1 MANEVT
7 ADIVPVHL
15 AVKAMRDNGYKN
27 AAYAIAELMD
37 NALQAE
43 ATVVELLVGEQET
56 FLESQRR
63 SRISQIAVLDNGHGM
78 TQEVLQMALQF
89 GNGTH
94 LKQSEQLG
102 MGKFGM
108 GLPASSISQCRRVEV
123 WSWRNGVDSAFYSYL
138 DLRDIES
145 GELKTVPK
153 PVGKELPDVWRKVG
167 KSFGKSGTLV
177 VWSQIDRC
185 LWKTAKAL
193 MDNSELLIGR
203 IYRKFLDERKAS
215 IRLVGFD
222 IERPQS
228 GSFIDRNALPNDPGY
243 LMAPTSTPAP
253 YNQTPMFKPWGGA
266 ELFETTE
273 TIRFRDQ
280 EHDVKVR
287 FSIARE
293 EARSTPNAGNL
304 AHGRHAG
311 KNIGVSLVRAG
322 RELDLDQSLVIQY
335 DPRERWWGIELEF
348 PPALDELF
356 GVTNNKQQ
364 ARNFSEVA
372 QLDLASL
379 LDGGKK
385 TLSQAREELEFD
397 EDPKAPLL
405 SLAHLI
411 DGRLSQLRRLIEQQ
425 TKNTRGG
432 RRRYIPAPDSPEKE
446 ATDKT
451 KERQTEG
458 HKGGSD
464 AGENLPPQQKQ
475 AEIEKVLL
483 TQGLPQ
489 DVAHDLAAS
498 TVKDALKYVFV
509 EAATDSP
516 AFFSVQPKGGAIIIT
531 LNTTH
536 PAYPRLVD
544 VLESGIDEGAAQAT
558 PEETIARLN
567 RALNGLKLLLMAW
580 ARYED
585 EQPDGPIR
593 ARAQEAR
600 IDWGRIARR
609 FLHED

>member
-1 MANEVT
+1 MAKQMS

-43 ATVVELLVGEQET
+43 ATVVELLVGEQEMFVET
-56 FLESQRR
+56 QRR
-63 SRISQIAVLDNGHGM
+63 SRIAQIGVLDNGHGM
-78 TQEVLQMALQF
+78 TADVLQMALQF

-94 LKQSEQLG
+94 LQQSEQLG

-108 GLPASSISQCRRVEV
+108 GLPASSISQCKRVEV
-123 WSWRNGVDSAFYSYL
+123 WSWREGVDSAVYSYL
-138 DLRDIES
+138 DLRDIET
-145 GELKTVPK
+145 GVLKTVPE
-153 PVGKELPDVWRKVG
+153 PVRKDVPEVWRKIG
-167 KSFGKSGTLV
+167 KSFGNSGTLV

-222 IERPQS
+222 IDRPQS
-228 GSFIDRNALPNDPGY
+228 GSFVDRNANPNDPGY

-253 YNQTPMFKPWGGA
+253 YDETPMFKPWGG
-266 ELFETTE
+266 EDLFETTE
-273 TIRFRDQ
+273 TIRFRDE
-280 EHDVKVR
+280 EHEVKVR
-287 FSIARE
+287 FSIAKE

-304 AHGRHAG
+304 PHGRHAG

-372 QLDLASL
+372 QLDLTAL
-379 LDGGKK
+379 LENGKK
-385 TLSQAREELEFD
+385 TISQAREELELD

-405 SLAHLI
+405 SLAHLV
-411 DGRLSQLRRLIEQQ
+411 DSRLGQLRRLIEQQ

-458 HKGGSD
+458 HRGGSD
-464 AGENLPPQQKQ
+464 AGEKLPPQQKQ
-475 AEIEKVLL
+475 TEIEDTLVH
-483 TQGLPQ
+483 QGVPQ
-489 DVAHDLAAS
+489 EMAHDLAAT
-498 TVKDALKYVFV
+498 TVKDSLKYVFV

-544 VLESGIDEGAAQAT
+544 VLESGIDEGGAQAT
-558 PEETIARLN
+558 PEEVMARLN

-585 EQPDGPIR
+585 EQQDGPMR
-593 ARAQEAR
+593 QRAQDAR

-609 FLHED
+609 FLQED

>member
-1 MANEVT
+1 MADDMNT
-7 ADIVPVHL
+7 DIVPVHL

-27 AAYAIAELMD
+27 AAYAVAELMD

-43 ATVVELLVGEQET
+43 ATMVELLVGEQEM
-56 FLESQRR
+56 FLETQRR
-63 SRISQIAVLDNGHGM
+63 SRIAQIAVLDNGHGM
-78 TQEVLQMALQF
+78 DANVLQMALQF

-94 LKQSEQLG
+94 LQQSEQLG

-108 GLPASSISQCRRVEV
+108 GLPASSISQCRRVDV
-123 WSWRNGVDSAFYSYL
+123 WSWKNGIDSALHSYL
-138 DLRDIES
+138 DLPDIER
-145 GELKTVPK
+145 GVMKTVPRPTNK
-153 PVGKELPDVWRKVG
+153 DVPEVWRKIG
-167 KSFGKSGTLV
+167 KGFGVSGTLV

-203 IYRKFLDERKAS
+203 IYRKFLDERKAT

-222 IERPQS
+222 IERPEAGVLS
-228 GSFIDRNALPNDPGY
+228 ERNAKPNDPSY

-253 YNQTPMFKPWGGA
+253 YDETSMFKPWGGND
-266 ELFETTE
+266 LFETTE
-273 TIRFRDQ
+273 TIRFRD
-280 EHDVKVR
+280 HDHTVKVR
-287 FSIARE
+287 FSIAKE
-293 EARSTPNAGNL
+293 EARSVPNAGNTQY
-304 AHGRHAG
+304 GRHAG

-322 RELDLDQSLVIQY
+322 RELDLDQSLVVQY

-372 QLDLASL
+372 QLDLDSL
-379 LDGGKK
+379 LENGTK
-385 TLSQAREELEFD
+385 TLTQARRELELD

-411 DGRLSQLRRLIEQQ
+411 KTNLRQLRGLIEQQ

-432 RRRYIPAPDSPEKE
+432 KRRYIPAPDSPERE

-458 HKGGSD
+458 HQGGSD
-464 AGENLPPQQKQ
+464 EDERLPPQQKQ
-475 AEIEKVLL
+475 TDIEATLL
-483 TQGLPQ
+483 NQGVPEQ
-489 DVAHDLAAS
+489 VAHDMAAS
-498 TVKDALKYVFV
+498 TVKESLKYLFV

-531 LNTTH
+531 LNTMH

-544 VLESGIDEGAAQAT
+544 VLENDTEEVPGNASPDEVA
-558 PEETIARLN
+558 ERLN

-585 EQPDGPIR
+585 EQPDGPMR
-593 ARAQEAR
+593 QRAQDAR

-609 FLHED
+609 FLQEV

>member
-1 MANEVT
+1 MASELI

-43 ATVVELLVGEQET
+43 ASVVELLVGEQEV
-56 FLESQRR
+56 FLDTQKR
-63 SRISQIAVLDNGHGM
+63 SRISQIGLLDNGHGM
-78 TQEVLQMALQF
+78 SADVLQMALQF

-94 LKQSEQLG
+94 LQLNQQLG

-123 WSWRNGVDSAFYSYL
+123 WSWKDGVDSALYSYL
-138 DLRDIES
+138 DLHDIES
-145 GELKTVPK
+145 GALKTVPRPAK
-153 PVGKELPDVWRKVG
+153 KDVPEVWRKIG

-203 IYRKFLDERKAS
+203 IYRKFLDERKAT

-228 GSFIDRNALPNDPGY
+228 GSFIDRNAKPNDPGY
-243 LMAPTSTPAP
+243 LMSGTSTPSP
-253 YNQTPMFKPWGGA
+253 YDETPMFKAWGGE

-280 EHDVKVR
+280 DHEIKVR
-287 FSIARE
+287 FSIAKE
-293 EARSTPNAGNL
+293 EARSSPNAGSL
-304 AHGRHAG
+304 PHGRHAG

-372 QLDLASL
+372 QMDLNSL
-379 LDGGKK
+379 LDHGKK
-385 TLSQAREELEFD
+385 TISQAREELELD

-405 SLAHLI
+405 SIAHLI
-411 DGRLSQLRRLIEQQ
+411 ESRLGQLRRLIEQQ

-432 RRRYIPAPDSPEKE
+432 RKRYIPAPDSPEKE
-446 ATDKT
+446 ATEKT

-458 HKGGSD
+458 HHGGSD
-464 AGENLPPQQKQ
+464 AGEKLPPQQKQ
-475 AEIEKVLL
+475 TEIEASLVN
-483 TQGLPQ
+483 QGVPAQ
-489 DVAHDLAAS
+489 MAHELAAS
-498 TVKDALKYVFV
+498 TVKDSLKYVFV

-544 VLESGIDEGAAQAT
+544 VLESAV
-558 PEETIARLN
+558 EEVPANSSAEEVVQRLN
-567 RALNGLKLLLMAW
+567 RALDGLKLLLMAW

-585 EQPDGPIR
+585 EQPDGPMR
-593 ARAQEAR
+593 QRAQDAR

-609 FLHED
+609 FLQED

>member
-1 MANEVT
+1 MAGEMN

-27 AAYAIAELMD
+27 TAYAIAELMD
-37 NALQAE
+37 NALQAD
-43 ATVVELLVGEQET
+43 AVVVELLVGEQEM
-56 FLESQRR
+56 FLESRR
-63 SRISQIAVLDNGHGM
+63 RLRIAQIGVLDNGHGM
-78 TQEVLQMALQF
+78 DADVLQMALQF

-94 LKQSEQLG
+94 LQQSEQLG

-108 GLPASSISQCRRVEV
+108 GLPASSISQCKRVEV
-123 WSWRNGVDSAFYSYL
+123 WSWKNGADNALYSYL

-145 GELKTVPK
+145 GTMKTVPP
-153 PVGKELPDVWRKVG
+153 PVKKDVPDVWRKIG

-203 IYRKFLDERKAS
+203 MYRKFLDERKAS
-215 IRLVGFD
+215 IRFVGFD

-228 GSFIDRNALPNDPGY
+228 GSLVERNAKPNDPGY

-253 YNQTPMFKPWGGA
+253 YGETPMFKPWGG
-266 ELFETTE
+266 EDLFETTE

-280 EHDVKVR
+280 EYDVKVR
-287 FSIARE
+287 FSIAKE
-293 EARSTPNAGNL
+293 EARSVPNAGNTL
-304 AHGRHAG
+304 YGRHAG

-372 QLDLASL
+372 QMDLTSL
-379 LDGGKK
+379 LENGKK
-385 TLSQAREELEFD
+385 TVSQAREELELE

-411 DGRLSQLRRLIEQQ
+411 NSRLGQLRRLIEQQ

-432 RRRYIPAPDSPEKE
+432 RRRYIPAADSPEQE

-458 HKGGSD
+458 HRGASD
-464 AGENLPPQQKQ
+464 AGEKLPPQQKQ
-475 AEIEKVLL
+475 TEIEATLVG
-483 TQGLPQ
+483 QGVPEEM
-489 DVAHDLAAS
+489 AHDLAAS
-498 TVKDALKYVFV
+498 TVKESLKYIFV

-536 PAYPRLVD
+536 PAYSRLVD
-544 VLESGIDEGAAQAT
+544 VLESAT
-558 PEETIARLN
+558 EEVTETASPEEVMERLN

-585 EQPDGPIR
+585 EQPDGPMR
-593 ARAQEAR
+593 VRAQDTR

-609 FLHED
+609 FLQED

>member
-1 MANEVT
+1 MADEVNT
-7 ADIVPVHL
+7 DIVPVHL

-43 ATVVELLVGEQET
+43 ATMVELLVGEQET
-56 FLESQRR
+56 FLETQRR
-63 SRISQIAVLDNGHGM
+63 SRIAQIAVLDNGHGM
-78 TQEVLQMALQF
+78 SADVLQMALQF

-94 LKQSEQLG
+94 LQQSEQLG

-108 GLPASSISQCRRVEV
+108 GLPASSISQCKRVEV
-123 WSWRNGVDSAFYSYL
+123 WSWRDGVESALFSYL

-145 GELKTVPK
+145 GAMKTVPR
-153 PVGKELPDVWRKVG
+153 PVGKPIPDAWRKAG
-167 KSFGKSGTLV
+167 KGFGKSGTLV

-203 IYRKFLDERKAS
+203 IYRKFLDENKAV

-222 IERPQS
+222 IERPQA
-228 GSFIDRNALPNDPGY
+228 GPFVERAALPNDPGY

-253 YNQTPMFKPWGGA
+253 YSDTPMFKPWGGE

-273 TIRFRDQ
+273 TIRFREQ
-280 EHDVKVR
+280 EYDVKVR
-287 FSIARE
+287 FSIAKE
-293 EARSTPNAGNL
+293 EARSSPNAGAL
-304 AHGRHAG
+304 PHGRHAG

-372 QLDLASL
+372 QLDLTSL
-379 LDGGKK
+379 LENGKK
-385 TLSQAREELEFD
+385 TLSQAREELELD

-405 SLAHLI
+405 SLAHLV
-411 DGRLSQLRRLIEQQ
+411 DSRLSQLRRLIEQQ

-432 RRRYIPAPDSPEKE
+432 RKRYIPASNSPEKE

-451 KERQTEG
+451 KERQDEG
-458 HKGGSD
+458 HRGGSD
-464 AGENLPPQQKQ
+464 AGEAMPPQQKQ
-475 AEIEKVLL
+475 TEIEASLL
-483 TQGLPQ
+483 NQGIPEG
-489 DVAHDLAAS
+489 VAHDLAAT
-498 TVKDALKYVFV
+498 TVKDSLKYVFV

-544 VLESGIDEGAAQAT
+544 VLESGIDESAAQAS
-558 PEETIARLN
+558 PEEVSARLN

-585 EQPDGPIR
+585 EQQDGPMR
-593 ARAQEAR
+593 ERAQDAR

-609 FLHED
+609 FLQED